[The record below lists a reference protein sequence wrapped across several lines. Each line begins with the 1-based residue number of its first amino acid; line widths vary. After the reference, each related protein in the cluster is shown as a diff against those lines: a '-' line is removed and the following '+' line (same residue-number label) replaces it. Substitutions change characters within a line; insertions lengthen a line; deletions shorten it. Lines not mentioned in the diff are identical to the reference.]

1 VGSQLA
7 EPGPSESVTIL
18 HAADEGA
25 DSRDRAASPTVNDCV
40 RVSEGRYCM
49 NNQWQLDSTVYI
61 NKQDNRDWQVS
72 AASYIFEV
80 EEAPGVKIPWHL
92 FFIAS

>member
-1 VGSQLA
+1 
-7 EPGPSESVTIL
+7 
-18 HAADEGA
+18 
-25 DSRDRAASPTVNDCV
+25 
-40 RVSEGRYCM
+40 M

-72 AASYIFEV
+72 ADSYIFEV
-80 EEAPGVKIPWHL
+80 EEAPPPPPPGVKIPWHL